1 MTSFQYKSVLP
12 SGEIREG
19 ELEAESQAD
28 AIEKLHDL
36 GHIPIRAESVDRAPA
51 ARGNWL
57 TRDLFG
63 GRKLSERQIGL
74 LTSELAMLIGAGL
87 PLDQCLEI
95 LTRLTRGD
103 RPSAFM
109 AEVRDKVRGGASL
122 ADALAE
128 AGSASVPDYYV
139 SMVRAGESSGSLEA
153 ILDRLAEFIER
164 SAAVRERV
172 KSALV
177 YPIILLFLAGVSI
190 AILLTV
196 VIPEFEPLFADAEAG
211 LPLLTQVVMV
221 AGGFFRDY
229 WWALLAGLLALVLI
243 VRQVLA
249 DPVRRRGWHRRLL
262 SLPLAGELVGKVE
275 TARFARM
282 LGTLLANGVAM
293 LEALSLVRGTLTN
306 TALAAALDDV
316 ATEVKEGRGLGGPL
330 AKSGLFPDLAVDL
343 VQVGE
348 ESGRLEDMLL
358 KVADIY
364 ERESERTIDRL
375 LALLVPALTIG
386 LGVLIAGIIGSILF
400 AILGVN
406 QLAL

>member
-1 MTSFQYKSVLP
+1 MPSFRYKSVLP
-12 SGEIREG
+12 SGEVRVG
-19 ELEAESQAD
+19 ELEAASQAE
-28 AIEKLHDL
+28 AIEKLHEL
-36 GHIPIRAESVDRAPA
+36 GHIPIRAESVEAAPA
-51 ARGNWL
+51 ARGSWL

-74 LTSELAMLIGAGL
+74 LTGELAMLTGAGL

-95 LTRLTRGD
+95 LTRLTRGE
-103 RPSAFM
+103 RPSALM
-109 AEVRDKVRGGASL
+109 AEVRDEVRGGASL
-122 ADALAE
+122 ADALAG
-128 AGSASVPDYYV
+128 ARSASVPDYYV

-153 ILDRLAEFIER
+153 ILERLAVFIER
-164 SAAVRERV
+164 SAAVREQV

-177 YPIILLFLAGVSI
+177 YPTILLILAGVSI
-190 AILLTV
+190 AILLIV
-196 VIPEFEPLFADAEAG
+196 VIPEFEPLFADADTG
-211 LPLLTQVVMV
+211 LPLLTRVVMA

-229 WWALLAGLLALVLI
+229 WWALLAGVLALALI
-243 VRQVLA
+243 VRQLLT
-249 DPVRRRGWHRRLL
+249 DPIRRRAWHRRQL
-262 SLPLAGELVGKVE
+262 SLPLAGELVGKIE

-293 LEALSLVRGTLTN
+293 LEALSLVGGTLRN

-316 ATEVKEGRGLGGPL
+316 VTEVKEGRGLAGPL
-330 AKSGLFPDLAVDL
+330 AQSGLFPDLAVDL
-343 VQVGE
+343 VRVGE

-358 KVADIY
+358 KVAEIF
-364 ERESERTIDRL
+364 ERESERTINRL
-375 LALLVPALTIG
+375 LALLVPGLTIG